1 MPSFQTNTPATAFSP
16 LSPPLPPPSVKR
28 GVQLKF
34 GEKNS
39 LNPPRSLVI
48 CAEDSL
54 IALPAH
60 VLVESDNTHPDVS
73 IPSLP
78 QNMFS
83 SWVFS
88 LSYLKSSPIINGFII
103 VGCIAGT
110 YVQPMVISSF

>member
-16 LSPPLPPPSVKR
+16 LSPPSPPPVKR

-78 QNMFS
+78 QNIFS

-103 VGCIAGT
+103 DGCIAGT
-110 YVQPMVISSF
+110 YVQPLVISSF

>member
-16 LSPPLPPPSVKR
+16 LSPAPPPSVKR

-54 IALPAH
+54 IALPVH

-73 IPSLP
+73 PP
-78 QNMFS
+78 PF
-83 SWVFS
+83 
-88 LSYLKSSPIINGFII
+88 LKTFFPA
-103 VGCIAGT
+103 GCFLCRI
-110 YVQPMVISSF
+110 

>member
-1 MPSFQTNTPATAFSP
+1 MTFLYQPPANFPEPIYTF
-16 LSPPLPPPSVKR
+16 LSRNMKVKR

-54 IALPAH
+54 IALPVH

-73 IPSLP
+73 PP
-78 QNMFS
+78 PF
-83 SWVFS
+83 
-88 LSYLKSSPIINGFII
+88 LKTFFPA
-103 VGCIAGT
+103 GCFLCRI
-110 YVQPMVISSF
+110 